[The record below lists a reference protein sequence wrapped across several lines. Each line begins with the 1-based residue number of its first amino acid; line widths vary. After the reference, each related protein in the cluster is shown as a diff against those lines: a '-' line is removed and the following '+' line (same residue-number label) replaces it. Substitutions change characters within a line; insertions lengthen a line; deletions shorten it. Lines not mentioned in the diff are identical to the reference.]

1 MTSFCCP
8 TVRSSG
14 DCWDWCH
21 CAILSRSRAD
31 TIARAAPWRGHAGHH
46 CSAPRCTILYTAPY
60 SGSPSAVGW
69 LLQVLGAGAG
79 DGISG
84 GENRDAHLISRPST
98 ISAPS
103 HLSGPDN
110 SHHRQHVRGK
120 LSTVSGRKYVR
131 ISQHSTHTES
141 SVELHHRNS

>member
-46 CSAPRCTILYTAPY
+46 CSAPCCTILYTAPY
-60 SGSPSAVGW
+60 SSSPSAVGW
-69 LLQVLGAGAG
+69 LLQLQVLEMVSAEERTEMR
-79 DGISG
+79 ISSPG
-84 GENRDAHLISRPST
+84 P
-98 ISAPS
+98 APS

-110 SHHRQHVRGK
+110 SHHRHHVRGK
-120 LSTVSGRKYVR
+120 LSTVSGKKYVR
-131 ISQHSTHTES
+131 ISQHLTHTES
-141 SVELHHRNS
+141 RVDWHHRN

>member
-46 CSAPRCTILYTAPY
+46 CSAPCCTILYTAPY
-60 SGSPSAVGW
+60 SSSPSAVGW
-69 LLQVLGAGAG
+69 LLMQVLEMVSAEERTEMR
-79 DGISG
+79 ISSPG
-84 GENRDAHLISRPST
+84 P
-98 ISAPS
+98 APS

-110 SHHRQHVRGK
+110 SHHRHHVRREAVK
-120 LSTVSGRKYVR
+120 SLRKEMCPNFT
-131 ISQHSTHTES
+131 HSTHTES
-141 SVELHHRNS
+141 SAEWHHRNS